1 MPLHFAFHNPLS
13 ALGRLTRLAR
23 RAASGR
29 ALLWAI
35 VLFAPTL
42 TAHAT
47 QPRLDLKAGTSA
59 VVQTPEVRAELVAF
73 APQGMSKGAPLELGL
88 LLQHQPGWHTYW
100 KNPGDSGLPTEL
112 RWNLPEGL
120 QTSVV
125 HWPTPHKIKIGRLA
139 NFGYEDTVL
148 LPVTVTIAPGFR
160 QVQGARDIAL
170 RLSASWLVCRTECIP
185 QEGEFEL
192 RLPLQGSVATQRALF
207 DAARAARP
215 TPLAGKVQAQL
226 DGDSLVLSAQ
236 GLPAQWQ
243 GKSISVF
250 PEAVD
255 VFVTAAS
262 ATPSDPVRMTEATGA
277 GAAAPPDAGT
287 QTWQGATWSARLPL
301 SPQRSTQPAQIGL
314 LLALDGSSVQALADV
329 SGTWP
334 DKSASAS
341 ADSGLAAA
349 PLSAPAAPAD
359 TGGLWWALVAA
370 FLGGLIL
377 NLMPCVFPVLAI
389 KVLGFA
395 SHSDQSGVSRRVI
408 GLAYTA
414 GVVLSMAALG
424 GALLALRAGGEQL
437 GWGFQLQS
445 PAVVSALAVLFTL
458 IALNLL
464 GLLEWGNLVP
474 SGLAGMQLRH
484 PAADAALSGVLA
496 VAVAS
501 PCTAPFMGAS
511 LGLALTLPAWQAMGI
526 FVALGLGLAL
536 PFALASTLPQLA
548 RLLPRPG
555 VWMLHLRQ
563 FMAFPMA
570 ATVLWLLWVLGHLGG
585 MDAAASL
592 AVLLW
597 CLALT
602 VWALNLQGRSRWVF
616 ATVALAV
623 SLALLRAVG
632 PNVLATQAAGAPTD
646 SKTASAS
653 EAPGAWQAWSAER
666 VRTELQNG
674 RAVFVDFTAAWC
686 ITCQYNKQTTLSQDA
701 VLQDF
706 AAKQVTLLRADWTQR
721 DPAITQALAE
731 LGRSGVPVYVL
742 YAPGKPAVVMSEILS
757 AADLRA
763 ALKAL

>member
-1 MPLHFAFHNPLS
+1 MPSHFAFSNPLS
-13 ALGRLTRLAR
+13 ALLTVLGRLSRLACR
-23 RAASGR
+23 QMLPLAMAVLAPALAAS
-29 ALLWAI
+29 AA
-35 VLFAPTL
+35 
-42 TAHAT
+42 
-47 QPRLDLKAGTSA
+47 QPRLDLQAGTSA
-59 VVQTPEVRAELVAF
+59 VVQTPEVRAELVAY
-73 APQGMSKGAPLELGL
+73 APQGVRKGAPLELGL

-120 QTSVV
+120 QTSAV
-125 HWPTPHKIKIGRLA
+125 HWPTPRKIKIGRLA
-139 NFGYEDTVL
+139 NFGFEDTVL
-148 LPVTVTIAPGFR
+148 LPVTVTVAPGFR
-160 QVQGARDIAL
+160 PAPGASDITV

-185 QEGEFEL
+185 QDGGFEL

-215 TPLAGKVQAQL
+215 KPLAAKVQAQL

-262 ATPSDPVRMTEATGA
+262 ATPSDPVRKTEASGA
-277 GAAAPPDAGT
+277 ASAAPPDGGT
-287 QTWQGATWSARLPL
+287 QTWHGATWSARLPL
-301 SPQRSTQPAQIGL
+301 SPQRSTRPAQIGL
-314 LLALDGSSVQALADV
+314 LLALDGLSLEAVADV

-334 DKSASAS
+334 DKAASAS

-555 VWMLHLRQ
+555 VWMVHLRQ

-602 VWALNLQGRSRWVF
+602 AWALNLQGRSRWVF
-616 ATVALAV
+616 ATLALAV

-632 PNVLATQAAGAPTD
+632 ANVLATPTVGAPAD
-646 SKTASAS
+646 SSKTSGSA
-653 EAPGAWQAWSAER
+653 ATGVWQAWSAER
-666 VRTELQNG
+666 VRSELQNG
-674 RAVFVDFTAAWC
+674 HPVFVDFTAAWC

-742 YAPGKPAVVMSEILS
+742 YAPGKPAAVMSEILS

-763 ALKAL
+763 ALVAL